1 MDIER
6 RLLAAAWPY
15 WEAEG
20 EIARRFFAKASPE
33 DHVFYLKAQ
42 LWKEL
47 NPVDGYFNG
56 LHREL
61 ASLVEAFPEVDKTL
75 DRHDFH
81 FRLSQ
86 LADEFNHYVLLA
98 DVFEH
103 LVGRPISP
111 ADTVQ
116 LPEENKLGDLRRGY
130 AGSGSAIDR
139 AAVGFTEGGGARL
152 FREGARLA
160 GGKLEEMTAAA
171 MQVIYDDER
180 DHYKEMAREAVGLIG
195 SEDDM
200 NRMTAAIRAISVQ
213 RVAMRAEMF
222 RGAMT
227 GPEID
232 AFVAGAEAAFAA
244 GAVDAVDAVDAGDG
258 FGRSA

>member
-1 MDIER
+1 MKDTEHT
-6 RLLAAAWPY
+6 LLAAAWPY

-20 EIARRFFAKASPE
+20 EIARRFYAGASKD
-33 DHVFYLKAQ
+33 DHIFYLRAQ

-61 ASLVEAFPEVDKTL
+61 AALVECFPEVDKTIP
-75 DRHDFH
+75 RREFY
-81 FRLSQ
+81 FRLTQ
-86 LADEFNHYVLLA
+86 LADEFNHYSLLA

-111 ADTVQ
+111 DDTVQ
-116 LPEENKLGDLRRGY
+116 LPEEKKLGDLRRSY
-130 AGSGSAIDR
+130 VRSGSPIER

-152 FREGARLA
+152 FREGAKLA
-160 GGKLEEMTAAA
+160 GNELDEMTARA

-180 DHYKEMAREAVGLIG
+180 DHYKEMAREAVSLIG
-195 SEDDM
+195 GEADLAQ
-200 NRMTAAIRAISVQ
+200 MTDAIRAISAQ
-213 RVAMRAEMF
+213 RVSMRREMF

-227 GPEID
+227 EDEAD
-232 AFVAGAEAAFAA
+232 AFVGAAERVFAGGGVDLDVGIA
-244 GAVDAVDAVDAGDG
+244 GRV
-258 FGRSA
+258 

>member
-1 MDIER
+1 MVDIEH

-20 EIARRFFAKASPE
+20 EIARRFFAKASPQ
-33 DHVFYLKAQ
+33 DHIFYLKAQ

-75 DRHDFH
+75 DRHEFH

-86 LADEFNHYVLLA
+86 LTDEFNHYVLLA

-103 LVGRPISP
+103 LAGRPISP
-111 ADTVQ
+111 EDTVQ
-116 LPEENKLGDLRRGY
+116 LPEERKLGEMRRAY
-130 AGSGSAIDR
+130 AGSGSPIER

-152 FREGARLA
+152 FREGAKLS
-160 GGKLEEMTAAA
+160 GGTLEDMTAAA

-180 DHYKEMAREAVGLIG
+180 DHYKEMAKEAVGLIG
-195 SEDDM
+195 SEDDLA
-200 NRMTAAIRAISVQ
+200 RMTAAIRAISDQ

-227 GPEID
+227 GPEIED
-232 AFVAGAEAAFAA
+232 FVTEAEAAFAA
-244 GAVDAVDAVDAGDG
+244 GKTDAEAA
-258 FGRSA
+258 FTRTA

>member
-1 MDIER
+1 MDIEHW
-6 RLLAAAWPY
+6 LVAAAWPY
-15 WEAEG
+15 WEAEA
-20 EIARRFFAKASPE
+20 EIARRFYAKAGPE
-33 DHVFYLKAQ
+33 DHMFYLKAQ

-61 ASLVEAFPEVDKTL
+61 AALVECFPEVDKTL
-75 DRHDFH
+75 DRHEFH

-103 LVGRPISP
+103 LMGRPISP

-116 LPEENKLGDLRRGY
+116 LPQEKVLGDLRRGY
-130 AGSGSAIDR
+130 AGSGSAIER

-152 FREGARLA
+152 FREGARLSGSA
-160 GGKLEEMTAAA
+160 LDKMTARA

-180 DHYKEMAREAVGLIG
+180 DHYKEMAKEAVGLIG
-195 SEDDM
+195 SPEELE
-200 NRMTAAIRAISVQ
+200 RMSEAIRAISGQ
-213 RVAMRAEMF
+213 RVRMRAEMF

-227 GPEID
+227 ETEIE
-232 AFVAGAEAAFAA
+232 AFVAEAGAAFAA
-244 GAVDAVDAVDAGDG
+244 GRIGADG
-258 FGRSA
+258 GFSKPG

>member
-1 MDIER
+1 MTATEHA
-6 RLLAAAWPY
+6 LLAAAWPY

-20 EIARRFFAKASPE
+20 EIARRFYDRASEE

-61 ASLVEAFPEVDKTL
+61 AALVECFPEVDKTIP
-75 DRHDFH
+75 RREFH
-81 FRLSQ
+81 FRLTQ
-86 LADEFNHYVLLA
+86 LADEFNHYALLA

-103 LVGRPISP
+103 LAGRPISP
-111 ADTVQ
+111 DDTVQ
-116 LPEENKLGDLRRGY
+116 LPEERKLGDLRRAY
-130 AGSGSAIDR
+130 VRSGSPVER

-152 FREGARLA
+152 FREGAKLA
-160 GGKLEEMTAAA
+160 GSALNEMTARA

-180 DHYKEMAREAVGLIG
+180 DHYKEMAREAVSLIG
-195 SEDDM
+195 GEDDLA
-200 NRMTAAIRAISVQ
+200 RMTGAIRAISAQ
-213 RVAMRAEMF
+213 RVSMRREMF

-227 GPEID
+227 ED
-232 AFVAGAEAAFAA
+232 ETQAFVEAAQRAFAGGEADLDEGIA
-244 GAVDAVDAVDAGDG
+244 GRV
-258 FGRSA
+258 